1 MKDLSLPNR
10 ASERKGGMQG
20 DFHSDR
26 APSSEIPPKSN
37 EGQASGELRSPWPT
51 AFPFATL
58 HFLLQTKG
66 KLPRSQPANDE
77 FAVAQRRGPAESG
90 MNTARG
96 IFGAVLAA
104 GALAAIA
111 TFYLEFWPPAQSP
124 PQQMEAVQKSLAR
137 PETATQEFA
146 DFPKSVHTV
155 PVTRPAPEQPT
166 PAPPATRVAANPP
179 GPATLPSHAEPVD
192 VCARN
197 GGRRVDFMR
206 GHHAMW
212 RCVYPRRR

>member
-1 MKDLSLPNR
+1 
-10 ASERKGGMQG
+10 
-20 DFHSDR
+20 
-26 APSSEIPPKSN
+26 
-37 EGQASGELRSPWPT
+37 
-51 AFPFATL
+51 
-58 HFLLQTKG
+58 
-66 KLPRSQPANDE
+66 
-77 FAVAQRRGPAESG
+77 

-137 PETATQEFA
+137 PETATQDFA

-192 VCARN
+192 VCARY
-197 GGRRVDFMR
+197 GGHRVNFMR

-212 RCVYPRRR
+212 RCDYPRHNR